1 MFFEMT
7 ELKQL
12 YGRRIVPFRAYR
24 FTRGADMNKHSFYR
38 ISTSLCLGLAL
49 GLIIAVAPAHAG
61 HPEGVLNIDY
71 DGVAIKGYDPVAYF
85 TAGTAVKGSE
95 EFAYEWLGTKWLF
108 ASAEN
113 RQRFVADPMSY
124 APQYGGYCSTVHL
137 VAPGKAD
144 INPTAWRIVD
154 EQLYIFY
161 AEKEA
166 VSQYGE
172 HTPSNDSEVTWD
184 QVKSGLAQ

>member
-1 MFFEMT
+1 
-7 ELKQL
+7 
-12 YGRRIVPFRAYR
+12 
-24 FTRGADMNKHSFYR
+24 MNKYSFHR

-49 GLIIAVAPAHAG
+49 GLIIVVAPANAT
-61 HPEGVLNIDY
+61 HPEGVLSIDY

-85 TAGTAVKGSE
+85 IAGRAVKGSE
-95 EFAYEWLGTKWLF
+95 EFAYEWLGVKWFF

-113 RQRFVADPMSY
+113 QQRFAADPMSY

-137 VAPGKAD
+137 VAPGIAD

-161 AEKEA
+161 AEQEA
-166 VSQYGE
+166 ASQYGE
-172 HTPSNDSEVTWD
+172 HTPSKDAEVTWD
-184 QVKSGLAQ
+184 QVKAGLAR